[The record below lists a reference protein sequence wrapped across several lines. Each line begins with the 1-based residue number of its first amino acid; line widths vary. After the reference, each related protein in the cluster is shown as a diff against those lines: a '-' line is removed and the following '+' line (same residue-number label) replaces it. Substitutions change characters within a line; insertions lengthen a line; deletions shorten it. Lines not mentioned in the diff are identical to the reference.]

1 MVDEKAQREP
11 KVPFIV
17 KNLYGIVALSSLLTL
32 PLIGVVYV
40 AFKDGNRLIHG
51 WLPRVPIVDPP
62 LFLVFLVA
70 LMIAVSIAWLPGGA
84 VASRYIVRLTRF
96 HLDHGDEK
104 AAEQVLLRDSRQL
117 WYHHIKKNKWLLEF
131 IVEKHLDEKS
141 GRFARFS
148 RRN

>member
-1 MVDEKAQREP
+1 MVDEKAQAEP

-17 KNLYGIVALSSLLTL
+17 KNLYGITALFSLLTF

-40 AFKDGNRLIHG
+40 AFKDGNRIIHE
-51 WLPRVPIVDPP
+51 WWRFVPVVDPP
-62 LFLVFLVA
+62 LFLVCLIAFIL
-70 LMIAVSIAWLPGGA
+70 AVSIAWLPGCA